1 MQECGGL
8 RERQRRETYRLLHE
22 AALALA
28 EEGGLAAA
36 SIDAITKRAGV
47 SRRTFFNYFAA
58 KEDAL
63 LGIAPIRVPEEE
75 LDALVAAGPSAAPL
89 TRMVRLLQTIFG
101 NSEVADKPF
110 GWRRELLQRFPELAW
125 RQRQIMLSAQEQVL
139 QALARRLSDAP
150 GESGE
155 SGADAAASA
164 EYARALVLLAV
175 SVLGFMHSR
184 NPADLDGAHPEAI
197 ESAIAG
203 FRDILRDEPH
213 SQKDQN

>member
-1 MQECGGL
+1 M
-8 RERQRRETYRLLHE
+8 
-22 AALALA
+22 ALA

-36 SIDAITKRAGV
+36 SIDAITARAGV

-63 LGIAPIRVPEEE
+63 LGTAPIRIPEGE

-89 TRMVRLLQTIFG
+89 TRMVRLLLTIFS
-101 NSEVADKPF
+101 NSEVTDKPF

-125 RQRQIMLSAQEQVL
+125 RQRQNMLSAQEQVL
-139 QALARRLSDAP
+139 EALTRRLTDAP
-150 GESGE
+150 GEA
-155 SGADAAASA
+155 GADAATSA

-175 SVLGFMHSR
+175 SVLRFMHSR
-184 NPADLDGAHPEAI
+184 NPADLDGEHPEAI